1 MNRRVGYILIEL
13 FVMAIVGCASLVT
26 NGAVVAV
33 SKGEVAEASGGVAVA
48 SGDMS
53 RCGDGVVGEYYA
65 ERRLFSAMVRLSPD
79 SSFVLRYRRGG
90 SVLFA
95 NGRWR
100 SYGDSVFFEAE
111 ASALSADTSA
121 MGKLIAKVT
130 QDLSSMTRIDDM
142 SNARIVGDTLLVM
155 RLPRKNGHMAALL
168 KHK

>member
-1 MNRRVGYILIEL
+1 MDRYVGYILIAL

-33 SKGEVAEASGGVAVA
+33 SKGESTVA
-48 SGDMS
+48 SGDTS

-95 NGRWR
+95 NGRWH
-100 SYGDSVFFEAE
+100 SSSDSVFFDAE
-111 ASALSADTSA
+111 ASAPVADTSA

-130 QDLSSMTRIDDM
+130 QDLSSMTRIADM

-155 RLPRKNGHMAALL
+155 RLPRKNGHMVALL